1 MFGALLPYPQL
12 MVSAIMWFLFTT
24 LPNTCGFRYSAINQ
38 ISPYFFQIS
47 KHWWKIIRYFN
58 CHHTLKWQREIYNP
72 SIPTW
77 FPQHSTSQNPPYT
90 PQYNGSTKRWHRHII
105 ETELTLLY
113 QASIPLSY
121 WSYAFLIATCLINKL
136 PTPILSL
143 VSPLEKLFSKQP
155 NYHKQKKKLLSLLSL
170 IASLYSSQTWSKSH
184 PMYFSCPFISSKTL
198 SLPRPLHEQVV
209 TS

>member
-155 NYHKQKKKLLSLLSL
+155 NYHKQKKKIVVFAIPDCILILITNLIQKSPHVFFLSIHLTKDFVF
-170 IASLYSSQTWSKSH
+170 A
-184 PMYFSCPFISSKTL
+184 
-198 SLPRPLHEQVV
+198 
-209 TS
+209 

>member
-1 MFGALLPYPQL
+1 MWLSLLCNKSNLSLLFPNFKAWVENYSILQL
-12 MVSAIMWFLFTT
+12 
-24 LPNTCGFRYSAINQ
+24 
-38 ISPYFFQIS
+38 SPYTQMAERNIQPFNPYLIPTAFNIS
-47 KHWWKIIRYFN
+47 K
-58 CHHTLKWQREIYNP
+58 
-72 SIPTW
+72 
-77 FPQHSTSQNPPYT
+77 PPYT
-90 PQYNGSTKRWHRHII
+90 PQFNGSTKRWHRHII

-184 PMYFSCPFISSKTL
+184 PMYFSCPFISPKTL

>member
-1 MFGALLPYPQL
+1 MWLSLLCNKSNLSLLFPNFKALVENYSILQL
-12 MVSAIMWFLFTT
+12 
-24 LPNTCGFRYSAINQ
+24 
-38 ISPYFFQIS
+38 SPYTQMAERNIQPFNPYLIPTAFNIS
-47 KHWWKIIRYFN
+47 K
-58 CHHTLKWQREIYNP
+58 
-72 SIPTW
+72 
-77 FPQHSTSQNPPYT
+77 PPYT

-155 NYHKQKKKLLSLLSL
+155 NYHKQKKNCCLCYPWLHPYTHHKLDPKVTPCIFLVH
-170 IASLYSSQTWSKSH
+170 SSHQRLCLCLDPSMNK
-184 PMYFSCPFISSKTL
+184 L
-198 SLPRPLHEQVV
+198 
-209 TS
+209 